1 MGREWDGGPVITAR
15 NLCKMYGPHLA
26 LDDVNLE
33 IPSGAVGILG
43 PNGAGKST
51 LFKCLLGLIK
61 TTSGDGTVLGY
72 DIRTEG
78 DMIRSRIGYMPEN
91 NPLPLDL
98 RVADYLKFRAQLKRL
113 ANGDS
118 ANRIAEVMEQC
129 GVADVAGRFIG
140 QLSRGYRQRVGMADA
155 LLGKPELIVLD
166 EPTAGLDP
174 NQVRSVRKL
183 VRDLAGGHTVLI
195 SSHIL
200 SEIEMTCD
208 RVVILHEG
216 RLLASGA
223 LDELMAKANAA
234 IVAEVR
240 APLTDAKE
248 WATQLALGQAECAEQ
263 PGGYVRCR
271 FTDAKSTDAREKIF
285 SSASERGWPLRELS
299 RQAQSLEDL
308 FISLTR
314 GTEVGE

>member
-1 MGREWDGGPVITAR
+1 MQTDTPMIEVQ
-15 NLCKMYGPHLA
+15 NLTKRYGQHVA
-26 LDDVNLE
+26 LDGV
-33 IPSGAVGILG
+33 SFSVGRGEVVGFLG

-51 LFKCLLGLIK
+51 TMRILTTFIAA
-61 TTSGDGTVLGY
+61 TSGTVRVG
-72 DIRTEG
+72 G
-78 DMIRSRIGYMPEN
+78 DCVFEQPMRVRKRLGYMPEN

-118 ANRIAEVMEQC
+118 ANRIAGVMEQC

-308 FISLTR
+308 FVSLTR
-314 GTEVGE
+314 GKEAGE

>member
-1 MGREWDGGPVITAR
+1 MIEVQ
-15 NLCKMYGPHLA
+15 NLTKRYGQHVA
-26 LDDVNLE
+26 LDGV
-33 IPSGAVGILG
+33 SFSVGCGEVVGFLG

-51 LFKCLLGLIK
+51 TMRILTTFMAA
-61 TTSGDGTVLGY
+61 TSGSVRVG
-72 DIRTEG
+72 G
-78 DMIRSRIGYMPEN
+78 DCVFENPMRVRERIGYMPEN
-91 NPLPLDL
+91 NPLPTDL
-98 RVADYLKFRAQLKRL
+98 RVGDYLKFRAQLKRL

-140 QLSRGYRQRVGMADA
+140 QLSRGYRQRVGLADA
-155 LLGKPELIVLD
+155 LLAKPELIVLD

-174 NQVRSVRKL
+174 NQVRSVRRL
-183 VRDLAGGHTVLI
+183 IRELAGGHTVLI

-299 RQAQSLEDL
+299 RQAPSLEDL

-314 GTEVGE
+314 GKEAGE

>member
-1 MGREWDGGPVITAR
+1 MIEVQ
-15 NLCKMYGPHLA
+15 NLTKRYGQHVA
-26 LDDVNLE
+26 LDGV
-33 IPSGAVGILG
+33 SFSVGRGEVVGFLG

-51 LFKCLLGLIK
+51 TMRILTTFIAA
-61 TTSGDGTVLGY
+61 TSGTVRVG
-72 DIRTEG
+72 G
-78 DMIRSRIGYMPEN
+78 DCVFEQPMRVRKRLGYMPEN

-118 ANRIAEVMEQC
+118 ANRIAGVMEQC

-285 SSASERGWPLRELS
+285 YSASERGWPLRELS

-308 FISLTR
+308 FVSLTR
-314 GTEVGE
+314 GKEADE

>member
-1 MGREWDGGPVITAR
+1 MIEVQ
-15 NLCKMYGPHLA
+15 NLTKRYGQHVA
-26 LDDVNLE
+26 LDGV
-33 IPSGAVGILG
+33 SFSVGRGEVVGFLG

-51 LFKCLLGLIK
+51 TMRILTTFIAA
-61 TTSGDGTVLGY
+61 TSGTVRVG
-72 DIRTEG
+72 G
-78 DMIRSRIGYMPEN
+78 DCVFEQPMRVRKRLGYMPEN
-91 NPLPLDL
+91 NPLSLDL

-113 ANGDS
+113 ANGAS
-118 ANRIAEVMEQC
+118 AKRIAGVMEQC
-129 GVADVAGRFIG
+129 GVADVSGRFIG

-271 FTDAKSTDAREKIF
+271 FTDTKSTDAREKIF

-299 RQAQSLEDL
+299 RQAPSLEDL
-308 FISLTR
+308 FVSLTR
-314 GTEVGE
+314 GKEAGE

>member
-1 MGREWDGGPVITAR
+1 MIEVQ
-15 NLCKMYGPHLA
+15 NLSKRYGQHVA
-26 LDDVNLE
+26 LDSVSFSLGRGE
-33 IPSGAVGILG
+33 VVGFLG

-51 LFKCLLGLIK
+51 TMRILTTFMAA
-61 TTSGDGTVLGY
+61 TSGSVRVG
-72 DIRTEG
+72 G
-78 DMIRSRIGYMPEN
+78 DCVFEHPMRVRERIGYMPEN

-98 RVADYLKFRAQLKRL
+98 RVGDYLKFRAQLKRL

-140 QLSRGYRQRVGMADA
+140 QLSRGYRQRVGLADA
-155 LLGKPELIVLD
+155 LLAKPELIVLD

-174 NQVRSVRKL
+174 NQVRSVRRL
-183 VRDLAGGHTVLI
+183 IRELAGSHTVLI

-223 LDELMAKANAA
+223 LDALMAKANAA
-234 IVAEVR
+234 VVAEVR
-240 APLTDAKE
+240 ASLTDTIE
-248 WATQLALGQAECAEQ
+248 WAAKLALGQAECAEQ

-271 FTDAKSTDAREKIF
+271 FADAKSADTREKIF
-285 SSASERGWPLRELS
+285 ASANEHGWSLRELS
-299 RQAQSLEDL
+299 RQAPSLEDL
-308 FISLTR
+308 FVSLTR
-314 GTEVGE
+314 GKEGGK

>member
-1 MGREWDGGPVITAR
+1 MIEVQ
-15 NLCKMYGPHLA
+15 NLTKRYGQHVA
-26 LDDVNLE
+26 LDGV
-33 IPSGAVGILG
+33 SFSVGRGEVVGFLG

-51 LFKCLLGLIK
+51 TMRILTTFIAA
-61 TTSGDGTVLGY
+61 TSGTVRVG
-72 DIRTEG
+72 G
-78 DMIRSRIGYMPEN
+78 DCVFEQPMRVRKRLGYMPEN

-98 RVADYLKFRAQLKRL
+98 RVTDYLKFRAQLKRL

-118 ANRIAEVMEQC
+118 ANRIAGVMEQC

>member
-1 MGREWDGGPVITAR
+1 MIEVQ
-15 NLCKMYGPHLA
+15 NLAKRYGQHVA
-26 LDDVNLE
+26 LDGV
-33 IPSGAVGILG
+33 SFSVGRGEVVGFLG

-51 LFKCLLGLIK
+51 TMRILTTFIAA
-61 TTSGDGTVLGY
+61 TSGTVRVG
-72 DIRTEG
+72 G
-78 DMIRSRIGYMPEN
+78 DCVFEQPMRVRKRLGYMPEN

-98 RVADYLKFRAQLKRL
+98 RVTDYLKFRAQLKRL

-118 ANRIAEVMEQC
+118 ANRIAGVMEQC

-299 RQAQSLEDL
+299 RQAPSLEDL

-314 GTEVGE
+314 GKEAGE

>member
-1 MGREWDGGPVITAR
+1 MIEVQ
-15 NLCKMYGPHLA
+15 NLTKRYGQHVA
-26 LDDVNLE
+26 LDGV
-33 IPSGAVGILG
+33 SFSVGYGEVVGFLG

-51 LFKCLLGLIK
+51 TMRILTTFMAA
-61 TTSGDGTVLGY
+61 TSGSVRVG
-72 DIRTEG
+72 G
-78 DMIRSRIGYMPEN
+78 DCVFENPMRVRERIGYMPEN

-98 RVADYLKFRAQLKRL
+98 RVGDYLKFRAQLKRL

-118 ANRIAEVMEQC
+118 AQRIAGVMEQC

-140 QLSRGYRQRVGMADA
+140 QLSRGYRQRVGLADA
-155 LLGKPELIVLD
+155 LLAKPELIVLD

-183 VRDLAGGHTVLI
+183 IRELAGSHTVLI

-223 LDELMAKANAA
+223 LDELMAKTAVAV
-234 IVAEVR
+234 VAEVR
-240 APLTDAKE
+240 ASLADAKQ
-248 WATQLALGQAECAEQ
+248 WAAKLALGQAECAEQ

-271 FTDAKSTDAREKIF
+271 FTDTKSPDAREKIF
-285 SSASERGWPLRELS
+285 SSANERGWPLRELT
-299 RQAQSLEDL
+299 RQAPSLEDL
-308 FISLTR
+308 FVSLTR
-314 GTEVGE
+314 GKEADE